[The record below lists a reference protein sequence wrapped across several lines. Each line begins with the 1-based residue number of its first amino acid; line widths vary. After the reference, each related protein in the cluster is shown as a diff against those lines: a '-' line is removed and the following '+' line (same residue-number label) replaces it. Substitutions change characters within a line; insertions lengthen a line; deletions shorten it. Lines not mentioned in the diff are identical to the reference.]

1 MEERARRIV
10 ETAIELAEKGGFEA
24 VRLRD
29 VAAHSGVALGTLY
42 RHFRSKEELL
52 LGALADQIAQLERLL
67 ESMPTL
73 GPTPLQRVTTLFTM
87 ATRAMCLRPMLARAV
102 IKAAA
107 SGTPEPALKVASFH
121 GSILAMV
128 VAAMRDSHKPVS
140 DPSKDEADVAELLE
154 FVWFSSLVGWA
165 AGLHN
170 EDYVNDR
177 VRTAATLMMAALEKA
192 D

>member
-102 IKAAA
+102 IAFIYGAFWPSPEVHAEAAA
-107 SGTPEPALKVASFH
+107 NLIFRFKSF
-121 GSILAMV
+121 G
-128 VAAMRDSHKPVS
+128 HKS
-140 DPSKDEADVAELLE
+140 RNMCAK
-154 FVWFSSLVGWA
+154 
-165 AGLHN
+165 N
-170 EDYVNDR
+170 
-177 VRTAATLMMAALEKA
+177 
-192 D
+192 